1 MAATVIDAH
10 VHLWDLA
17 RRPQRWI
24 DPVTMSVIHRDFGLT
39 DLHAA
44 QAEAGVR
51 TGILV
56 QVLNDPAETDD
67 YFWLA
72 RDPALLGVIAWVDL
86 LDPHVDAALDALAAH
101 PSGARLLGVRH
112 QALAEPDPSGWLTAA
127 GDGLGLRAL
136 ARRGLPL
143 DLILRPEHL
152 AVAREVSG
160 RHTDLVMVLNHVGK
174 APVAA
179 GWNSPEARQWATLV
193 ADLAR
198 LPQVACKLSGMTT
211 MADLAS
217 WTVADLRPFVEHLL
231 ACFGPDR
238 LLFGSD
244 WPVSLRA
251 GGYAATVTAARA
263 LVAELSESEQHAVL
277 AGTAERV
284 YHSHPMPSW
293 SASSR

>member
-1 MAATVIDAH
+1 ME
-10 VHLWDLA
+10 L
-17 RRPQRWI
+17 
-24 DPVTMSVIHRDFGLT
+24 
-39 DLHAA
+39 
-44 QAEAGVR
+44 
-51 TGILV
+51 
-56 QVLNDPAETDD
+56 
-67 YFWLA
+67 
-72 RDPALLGVIAWVDL
+72 
-86 LDPHVDAALDALAAH
+86 
-101 PSGARLLGVRH
+101 
-112 QALAEPDPSGWLTAA
+112 
-127 GDGLGLRAL
+127 
-136 ARRGLPL
+136 
-143 DLILRPEHL
+143 
-152 AVAREVSG
+152 
-160 RHTDLVMVLNHVGK
+160 
-174 APVAA
+174 
-179 GWNSPEARQWATLV
+179 PEARQWATLV